1 MTRPR
6 YPVARGP
13 LPPPLPPAARTVG
26 QLVAESLRLY
36 GSRFLLC
43 LALGLPV
50 AIVDQLLVDRPTTER
65 VIVLL
70 AAGPLFSV
78 AFAGACAIRQ
88 GASPPLR
95 QWARAVVVGSLTFV
109 PAALLLP
116 WFALAGVAYLALVGQ
131 AVPAVMA
138 EGIGFGAALRR
149 GVALGRADIVHAIGG
164 LATLSLLFGLTRL
177 VLGLLLRSQAGNT
190 LRVSIFLAD
199 VVIAPILF
207 LGAAMLYV
215 DLAARVGLTR
225 ADRARLRGEAVRGSS
240 VE

>member
-1 MTRPR
+1 
-6 YPVARGP
+6 

-36 GSRFLLC
+36 GSRFFVC

-50 AIVDQLLVDRPTTER
+50 AVIDQLLVDRPTTER

-70 AAGPLFSV
+70 AAGPLFSI
-78 AFAGACAIRQ
+78 AFAGACAIRA
-88 GASPPLR
+88 GSSPP
-95 QWARAVVVGSLTFV
+95 ARHWGRAIVAGSLTFL

-131 AVPAVMA
+131 AVPAIMA
-138 EGIGFGAALRR
+138 EGVGFGAGLRR
-149 GVALGRADIVHAIGG
+149 GVVLGRADIGHAVGG

-177 VLGLLLRSQAGNT
+177 VLGLLLRSQADNT

-199 VVIAPILF
+199 VVISPILF
-207 LGAAMLYV
+207 LGAALLYV

-225 ADRARLRGEAVRGSS
+225 ADRARLRGEAIRGAR
-240 VE
+240 